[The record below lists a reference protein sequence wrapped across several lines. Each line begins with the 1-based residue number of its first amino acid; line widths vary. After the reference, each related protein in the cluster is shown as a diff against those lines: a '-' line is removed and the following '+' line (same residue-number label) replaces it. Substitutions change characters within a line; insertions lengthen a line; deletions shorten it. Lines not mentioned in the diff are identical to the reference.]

1 MLVQRVLPVGA
12 GDESWTVLNDEYAV
26 VEPIEVFLAHLS
38 AIETV
43 PDDDPL
49 VRPWSKESIPGA
61 TGLHSGSA
69 GPAQLVTVDLS
80 PVLGWAFHTRRPPI
94 GVSLETRAY
103 GVRFGPDQPGFL
115 VAWLRAASGMWVA
128 IVDVTLVSAN
138 TKCSISE
145 RFWPPPEAAQR
156 R

>member
-1 MLVQRVLPVGA
+1 MPHRPARSHSIERMFPSVQGV
-12 GDESWTVLNDEYAV
+12 DSWG
-26 VEPIEVFLAHLS
+26 H
-38 AIETV
+38 
-43 PDDDPL
+43 
-49 VRPWSKESIPGA
+49 RPTLRICQ
-61 TGLHSGSA
+61 
-69 GPAQLVTVDLS
+69 PAQLVTVDLS

-103 GVRFGPDQPGFL
+103 GVRFGPDQPGLL
-115 VAWLRAASGMWVA
+115 VAWVRAASGMWVA

-145 RFWPPPEAAQR
+145 RFWLPPEAVQR